1 MCVAART
8 DALVACPRCGLRTAP
23 GSDAQSHADE
33 HLAFDLSKSE
43 PQHRSAG
50 AGAGSKRGKAH
61 TARGGGGKKR
71 AGERERQARDAAG
84 TASVSAFFAKR

>member
-1 MCVAART
+1 
-8 DALVACPRCGLRTAP
+8 VACPRCGLRTAP

-50 AGAGSKRGKAH
+50 TRGAGSKRGKSHTAH
-61 TARGGGGKKR
+61 TGGGGKKR
-71 AGERERQARDAAG
+71 AGERVRQARDAAG